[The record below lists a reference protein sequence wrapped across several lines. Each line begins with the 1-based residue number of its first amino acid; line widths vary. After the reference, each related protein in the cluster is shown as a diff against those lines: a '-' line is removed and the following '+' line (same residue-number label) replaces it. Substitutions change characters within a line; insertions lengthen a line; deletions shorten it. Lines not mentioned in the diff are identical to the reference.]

1 MTFSRSPLYKA
12 MLALLVVLA
21 VVLTSAPVYAQ
32 SGSDGRLNT
41 RRLDSFDSGE
51 YDWDLSAELGEILTA
66 TADTDLYDPITIANL
81 RILRDK
87 AQPYWSEDDIDP
99 ERTRRVVRKALAIQS
114 AHVLV
119 PVIKE
124 SDLGDVFLQI
134 KRGFKRLS
142 DLFRYSLQDEPGAA
156 VSLSREN
163 KGRKLLELDLKFSL
177 KKGVDP
183 QIRINDE
190 VRFRYDFSE
199 QATFL
204 EYGFDF

>member
-1 MTFSRSPLYKA
+1 MLRRISVTFSRSPLYKA

-99 ERTRRVVRKALAIQS
+99 ERTRRVVRKALT
-114 AHVLV
+114 VC
-119 PVIKE
+119 
-124 SDLGDVFLQI
+124 
-134 KRGFKRLS
+134 R
-142 DLFRYSLQDEPGAA
+142 
-156 VSLSREN
+156 
-163 KGRKLLELDLKFSL
+163 
-177 KKGVDP
+177 
-183 QIRINDE
+183 
-190 VRFRYDFSE
+190 E
-199 QATFL
+199 QAFAEEAFNAL
-204 EYGFDF
+204 EHVQAASRGCCSKWARASSMTSTPPRRAFSDRCRRT